1 MKGMISF
8 LKMWITVLLGWVMPV
23 RGSLEKMLKEAGRTY
38 EQRAVYS
45 GGVAKQPERNGELM
59 LEYRRVL
66 PADAMKERGPD
77 VCKKTSRRVR
87 AGPEL
92 YMIT

>member
-8 LKMWITVLLGWVMPV
+8 FKMWITVLLGWVMPV
-23 RGSLEKMLKEAGRTY
+23 RGSLEKVFREAGRTY

-45 GGVAKQPERNGELM
+45 GGFAKQPERNGAFM

-66 PADAMKERGPD
+66 PADVMKESGPD

-92 YMIT
+92 YTIT